1 MKTELIK
8 ALTRRPGAAAAVL
21 LAWLALVLTLA
32 PAPVHAEGPPQRV
45 VSLLPS
51 LTEVVCA
58 LDVCERLVGVD
69 RYSNWPASVQALP
82 QLGGG
87 LDPNVEAIVALQ
99 PDLVL
104 LAASSRAALRLRSL
118 GLNVRVLEP
127 KNRASLER
135 TVHELTEALGL
146 PAQRGSDLLAQIDA
160 GVRDAAAR
168 VPEAVRGWRV
178 YFEVSPAPY
187 AAGPASFI
195 GELLQ
200 ALGLDNIIGPELGP
214 FPKIN
219 PELVVRADPDLIM
232 VSQNARE
239 LLLGRPGWASLSAL
253 RTPRLCE
260 FAPEQRDVMVRPGP
274 RLPEAAQ
281 LVLDCLL
288 RLGDPAKQP

>member
-1 MKTELIK
+1 MKTRSIM
-8 ALTRRPGAAAAVL
+8 APTRRLEVAASVL
-21 LAWLALVLTLA
+21 LLWLALVLTLF
-32 PAPVHAEGPPQRV
+32 PVPVRAEGPPQRV

-58 LDVCERLVGVD
+58 LEACERLVGVD
-69 RYSNWPASVQALP
+69 RYSNWPPAVRALP

-87 LDPNVEAIVALQ
+87 IDPNVEAIVALQ

-127 KNRASLER
+127 QNRAGLER
-135 TVHELTEALGL
+135 TVHELAEALGL
-146 PAQRGSDLLAQIDA
+146 PAERGAALLAQIDA

-168 VPEAVRGWRV
+168 VPVSARGWRV

-200 ALGLDNIIGPELGP
+200 ALGLGNIIGPELGP

-232 VSQNARE
+232 ASQNARE
-239 LLLGRPGWASLSAL
+239 LLLRRPGWTSLRAL
-253 RTPRLCE
+253 RQEHLCE
-260 FAPEQRDVMVRPGP
+260 FAPGQRDVMVRPGP

-281 LVLDCLL
+281 LVLDCVL
-288 RLGDPAKQP
+288 RLSARAELP

>member
-1 MKTELIK
+1 MKTRSIM
-8 ALTRRPGAAAAVL
+8 APTRRLEVAASVL
-21 LAWLALVLTLA
+21 LLWLALVLTLF
-32 PAPVHAEGPPQRV
+32 PVPVRAEGPPQRV

-58 LDVCERLVGVD
+58 LEACERLVGVD
-69 RYSNWPASVQALP
+69 RYSNWPPAVRALP

-87 LDPNVEAIVALQ
+87 IDPNVEAIVALQ

-127 KNRASLER
+127 QNRAGLER
-135 TVHELTEALGL
+135 TVHELAEALGL
-146 PAQRGSDLLAQIDA
+146 PAERGAALLAHIDE
-160 GVRDAAAR
+160 GVRAAAAR
-168 VPEAVRGWRV
+168 LPEAARGWRV

-200 ALGLDNIIGPELGP
+200 ALGLDNIIVPELGP

-239 LLLGRPGWASLSAL
+239 LLLRRPGWASLRAL
-253 RTPRLCE
+253 RQEHLCE
-260 FAPEQRDVMVRPGP
+260 FTPEQRDVMVRPGP

-281 LVLDCLL
+281 LVLDCVL
-288 RLGDPAKQP
+288 RLSARAELP